1 MTNTIPPNSFMQK
14 CKKLSVTSNAQKN
27 KYKQEDLKVTSNA
40 QENKYR
46 QEDLKANQGWMAN
59 IDKMDGNPDGW
70 VKVETLY
77 QQFPGLK
84 KEISGVN
91 TKYENG
97 TIFYNASQMAEFIT
111 KTYNN
116 K

>member
-1 MTNTIPPNSFMQK
+1 MTNTIPPNPITLRIKHSKPSFLEELEK
-14 CKKLSVTSNAQKN
+14 
-27 KYKQEDLKVTSNA
+27 KYK
-40 QENKYR
+40 EN
-46 QEDLKANQGWMAN
+46 LKANQGWMAN

-111 KTYNN
+111 KAYNN